1 MLQSSERNIGNMD
14 FCMFGKCE
22 RATSRRRFSV
32 FDDPYHNQDRSRR
45 QCTIEQI
52 HHLTGIA
59 KQCFVLSH
67 DLEFARAVER
77 RPGTQ
82 AKTFVVNPLINPAT
96 LEAWSLPPL
105 PSQAYLKNYHLLH
118 HYSENP
124 ADHLGHLK
132 QVADTLRV
140 ILEEYFRLKF
150 PKALA
155 END

>member
-105 PSQAYLKNYHLLH
+105 PSQAYLKNYHLTSPLLRKPCRPSWSSQTSCGH
-118 HYSENP
+118 SSRDSRRVLSTQIP
-124 ADHLGHLK
+124 KSLG
-132 QVADTLRV
+132 
-140 ILEEYFRLKF
+140 
-150 PKALA
+150 
-155 END
+155 